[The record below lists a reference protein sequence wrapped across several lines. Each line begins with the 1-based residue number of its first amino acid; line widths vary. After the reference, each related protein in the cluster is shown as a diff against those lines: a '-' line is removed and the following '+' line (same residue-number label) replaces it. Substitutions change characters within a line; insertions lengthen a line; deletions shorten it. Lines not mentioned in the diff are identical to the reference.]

1 MNIVPAILPHSFE
14 ELTEKL
20 SRIDGLSRDVQIDIC
35 DGKFGR
41 EVTWIP
47 DGTETLPQGFVYEFD
62 LMVADCQSVVQAA
75 LALGAKRIVIHAD
88 SMSEEQMQEC
98 AQMVVAQ
105 GASVGVAVSNDQT
118 IDEHVAMLR
127 AARNVDSQAY
137 AQVMGIRSIGEQGQ
151 VFDEETPGRIVALK
165 QQLGDV
171 LVQVDGA
178 MNPINAPRVLEAGAE
193 TLVVGSY
200 IFGDNDPGTA
210 LATMNNLA

>member
-1 MNIVPAILPHSFE
+1 MI
-14 ELTEKL
+14 
-20 SRIDGLSRDVQIDIC
+20 
-35 DGKFGR
+35 
-41 EVTWIP
+41 
-47 DGTETLPQGFVYEFD
+47 
-62 LMVADCQSVVQAA
+62 
-75 LALGAKRIVIHAD
+75 
-88 SMSEEQMQEC
+88 
-98 AQMVVAQ
+98 VAQ

-151 VFDEETPGRIVALK
+151 IFDEETPARIVALK
-165 QQLGDV
+165 QQVGDV

-178 MNPINAPRVLEAGAE
+178 MNPTNAPRVLESGAE